1 MERCGDDHVAVCAFE
16 MFPPPSLSGIERAG
30 DIRYTEL
37 RGRRTSRSAGASSP
51 KGMLWALDHLRSGA
65 LAAVIR
71 FSRDRF
77 DEGTIAAIA
86 AQYRR
91 VLSASLAE
99 PRKQLVRS

>member
-1 MERCGDDHVAVCAFE
+1 
-16 MFPPPSLSGIERAG
+16 
-30 DIRYTEL
+30 
-37 RGRRTSRSAGASSP
+37 
-51 KGMLWALDHLRSGA
+51 MLWALDHLRSGA